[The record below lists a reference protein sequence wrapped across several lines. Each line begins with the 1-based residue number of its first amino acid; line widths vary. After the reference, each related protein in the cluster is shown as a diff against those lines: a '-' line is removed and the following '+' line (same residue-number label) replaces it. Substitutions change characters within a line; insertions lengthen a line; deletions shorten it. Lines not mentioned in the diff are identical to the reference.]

1 MKKILFV
8 IENLGGGGA
17 ERVLVNLVNNMD
29 RTKYEVTVLT
39 LLDKGINSSNLKND
53 VKFIN
58 LHRKKFKGMKLVYE
72 FMPKKLLYGLYLKKT
87 VKSGSYDLIVAYM
100 TGIPAFIVSGAKLP
114 KIAWIHGEYKKSNSF
129 LSWLKIAGLKRIYN
143 RFDCIVGVSKYVCST
158 VDNIIGTKK
167 KSTVIY
173 NTNDVEKI
181 NNLSSENYEFKH
193 PDNSIVLSTVGCLEK
208 TKGYDRLINIC
219 KKLKD
224 ENISFF
230 LQILG
235 EGIERT
241 NLEKQI
247 SDFGLENYVGLLG
260 YCKNPYCIVKNSD
273 LFVCSSRTEGL
284 STAVSEAVI
293 LGVPVVST
301 DVSGAKEILGENNE
315 YGIVTGNSEEALYE
329 GLKKMIS
336 DSKLREHYAEKS
348 KERAAFFDTDA
359 TVRQAEALFE
369 EVIKGR

>member
-39 LLDKGINSSNLKND
+39 LLDEGINASNLKD
-53 VKFIN
+53 DIKHIN
-58 LHRKKFKGMKLVYE
+58 LHKKKFKGMKLVFE
-72 FMPKKLLYGLYLKKT
+72 FMPKKLLYDLYLKKI
-87 VKSGSYDLIVAYM
+87 VKNGNYDLIVAYM
-100 TGIPAFIVSGAKLP
+100 TGIPASIVSGSKLP
-114 KIAWIHGEYKKSNSF
+114 KIVWIHGEYLLPNDF
-129 LSWLKIAGLKRIYN
+129 ISWLRVVLLKRIYN
-143 RFDCIVGVSKYVCST
+143 RFDCIAGVSKYVCNT
-158 VDNIIGTKK
+158 VDNVIKTKNK
-167 KSTVIY
+167 AVVIY

-181 NNLSSENYEFKH
+181 YRLSEENCELKF
-193 PDNSIVLSTVGCLEK
+193 PDNTIILSTVGCLEK

-219 KKLKD
+219 KRLKE
-224 ENISFF
+224 ENIDFY

-235 EGIERT
+235 EGIERK
-241 NLEKQI
+241 NLEKQV
-247 SDFGLENYVGLLG
+247 SDFNLKDDITLLG
-260 YCKNPYCIVKNSD
+260 YCRNPFCVVKNSD

-293 LGVPVVST
+293 LGVPVIST

-315 YGIVTGNSEEALYE
+315 YGIVTENSEEALYE

-336 DSKLREHYAEKS
+336 DKKLREHYAEKS
-348 KERAAFFDTDA
+348 KERAAFFDTAA
-359 TVRQAEALFE
+359 TVHQAEALFE
-369 EVIKGR
+369 DVLKGR